1 MSEIKELLNGAVSD
15 IACVADDTFPN
26 EYRTITLLRSI
37 ASSLYVIA
45 RVVTDI
51 DEVEEMY
58 KDYPAGKK
66 PTDSDWEKWRKNE

>member
-15 IACVADDTFPN
+15 IACVIDDDFPN

-45 RVVTDI
+45 RVVCDI

-58 KDYPAGKK
+58 KDYPAEK
-66 PTDSDWEKWRKNE
+66 DDDWEKWRKNE

>member
-58 KDYPAGKK
+58 KDYPAKK
-66 PTDSDWEKWRKNE
+66 DYDWEKWRKNE